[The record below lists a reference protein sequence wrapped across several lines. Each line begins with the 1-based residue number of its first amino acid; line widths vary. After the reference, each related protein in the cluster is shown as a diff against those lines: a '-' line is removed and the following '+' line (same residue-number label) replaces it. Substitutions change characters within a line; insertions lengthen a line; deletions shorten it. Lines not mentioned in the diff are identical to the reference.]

1 MTLSRPGT
9 VPTAVSTSEASCA
22 GGAAPGRARPRVR
35 PYFFFVFSSSFV
47 IFSFGSLRISL
58 FV

>member
-1 MTLSRPGT
+1 VTLARPGT
-9 VPTAVSTSEASCA
+9 VPTAVSTSEASGA
-22 GGAAPGRARPRVR
+22 GGAAPGRAR